1 MGVFSLQDR
10 HRRIFAVNVKLS
22 ARNFAVFET
31 KTMKRLLTT
40 GLVVSGLILA
50 VPAFAADKPTG
61 YQSPAPLSLSA
72 SAGETNT
79 AKSDPLTD
87 VTRVDLVVNLKCADA
102 NCATAAFGLSIDDEQ
117 DEAAALTFIAGEDGK
132 LQAKVTKVGGTGE
145 ETSQAYTLSP
155 KPGDSFDLRIHW
167 SNGNRVT
174 FDLYGKNPVTGLE
187 TLESHDIQLDA
198 GIKQLSM
205 RASGGALTLEKQNY
219 TFR

>member
-1 MGVFSLQDR
+1 
-10 HRRIFAVNVKLS
+10 
-22 ARNFAVFET
+22 
-31 KTMKRLLTT
+31 MKRLLIA
-40 GLVVSGLILA
+40 GSVVSALILA
-50 VPAFAADKPTG
+50 NAAFAADKPSG
-61 YQSPAPLSLSA
+61 YQSSAPLSLSA

-87 VTRVDLVVNLKCADA
+87 VTRVDLVVRLKCADD

-117 DEAAALTFIAGEDGK
+117 GEAAAMTFTAGEDGK
-132 LQAKVTKVGGTGE
+132 LQAKVTKVGGTGAE
-145 ETSQAYTLSP
+145 AIQSYNMSP

-167 SNGNRVT
+167 NNGNRVT

-205 RASGGALTLEKQNY
+205 RASGGALTLEKQSY
-219 TFR
+219 RFR

>member
-1 MGVFSLQDR
+1 
-10 HRRIFAVNVKLS
+10 
-22 ARNFAVFET
+22 
-31 KTMKRLLTT
+31 MKRLLTA
-40 GLVVSGLILA
+40 GAVASALILLQIPA
-50 VPAFAADKPTG
+50 NAAFAADRPAG
-61 YQSPAPLSLSA
+61 YQSAAPLSLSA
-72 SAGETNT
+72 AAGETTT

-87 VTRVDLVVNLKCADA
+87 VTRVDLVVRLTCADD

-117 DEAAALTFIAGEDGK
+117 GEAAALTFTATEDGK

-145 ETSQAYTLSP
+145 EAVQAYAMSP

-174 FDLYGKNPVTGLE
+174 FDLYGRNPVTGLE
-187 TLESHDIQLDA
+187 TMESHNIQLDA

-205 RASGGALTLEKQNY
+205 RASGGDLTLEKQSY

>member
-1 MGVFSLQDR
+1 
-10 HRRIFAVNVKLS
+10 
-22 ARNFAVFET
+22 
-31 KTMKRLLTT
+31 MKRLLTT
-40 GLVVSGLILA
+40 GLVVCGLILA
-50 VPAFAADKPTG
+50 QILAAPAFAADKPTG

-72 SAGETNT
+72 AAGETNT

-87 VTRVDLVVNLKCADA
+87 VTRVDLVVRLKCAEES
-102 NCATAAFGLSIDDEQ
+102 CATAAFGLSIDDEQ
-117 DEAAALTFIAGEDGK
+117 GAAAAMTFTATEDGK
-132 LQAKVTKVGGTGE
+132 LQAKVTKVGGAGAE
-145 ETSQAYTLSP
+145 AVQAYNMSP
-155 KPGDSFDLRIHW
+155 RPGDDFDLRIHW

-205 RASGGALTLEKQNY
+205 RVSGGDLTLMKQSY